1 MKKKYLFDN
10 GLSLIL
16 DKNSNVSTV
25 TYSIYFSVGSLYENE
40 KNQGISHLVEH
51 MFFRRLNKICQKDLY
66 FKMESLAGSINGTT
80 SKQYVCFDFTI
91 ISEYAVEAFG
101 MIKEL
106 LSDFSWSQE
115 ELEAEKR
122 VVCREIEFR
131 GNDYNYFDLHQMNS
145 ESFSRPIKGS
155 LKSIENLTLNQV
167 NKWKEKYFSCNNA
180 CFVAVGNYDENL
192 KSSILNDL
200 AEIKPIYQNII
211 PKKFVSPQKAFNR
224 CPDRDLLLPN
234 IDGDIADVSLVFD
247 IDLVEIN
254 YITSRII
261 FDAFCCGNGSK
272 LSFMLKDTYG
282 FIDDMY
288 SDFDVFNGYGR
299 ILINWSVSANHLFE
313 SLNIFFEQLK
323 TFKSG
328 ITEKEYISS
337 IGFSTVNAVKFRD
350 NTYALANQY
359 GYFDFVCNIPFSIE
373 NSVAFKNTI
382 TVTKLNEA
390 INSIFVPQNLFV
402 YVASNRKHIKKKD
415 LISYFKDRLMLI

>member
-1 MKKKYLFDN
+1 
-10 GLSLIL
+10 
-16 DKNSNVSTV
+16 
-25 TYSIYFSVGSLYENE
+25 
-40 KNQGISHLVEH
+40 
-51 MFFRRLNKICQKDLY
+51 
-66 FKMESLAGSINGTT
+66 
-80 SKQYVCFDFTI
+80 
-91 ISEYAVEAFG
+91 
-101 MIKEL
+101 
-106 LSDFSWSQE
+106 
-115 ELEAEKR
+115 
-122 VVCREIEFR
+122 
-131 GNDYNYFDLHQMNS
+131 
-145 ESFSRPIKGS
+145 
-155 LKSIENLTLNQV
+155 
-167 NKWKEKYFSCNNA
+167 
-180 CFVAVGNYDENL
+180 
-192 KSSILNDL
+192 
-200 AEIKPIYQNII
+200 
-211 PKKFVSPQKAFNR
+211 
-224 CPDRDLLLPN
+224 
-234 IDGDIADVSLVFD
+234 
-247 IDLVEIN
+247 
-254 YITSRII
+254 
-261 FDAFCCGNGSK
+261 
-272 LSFMLKDTYG
+272 MLKDTYG